1 MASPSGF
8 SDMLRQL
15 GDWLG
20 ITLVVASV
28 AVGIVTIAYF
38 IYAYNAGVED
48 ARARI
53 LEQKNAS
60 DAQLEIEKL
69 KKPPLTIACY
79 DGNNRLVF
87 GLQGL
92 GNVDFH
98 PMNATGNM
106 CIGNECSHCSV
117 INGSKKWDEIQKP
130 VAVNKPDKKE
140 QEKTKD
146 TTVSV
151 FLPKTSK

>member
-28 AVGIVTIAYF
+28 AGGIVTIAYF

-98 PMNATGNM
+98 PMNATGNV
-106 CIGNECSHCSV
+106 CIGDQCSHCSV
-117 INGSKKWDEIQKP
+117 INGKKKWDEVQKP
-130 VAVNKPDKKE
+130 VSISEKKTEKKE
-140 QEKTKD
+140 QEKSTP
-146 TTVSV
+146 VSV